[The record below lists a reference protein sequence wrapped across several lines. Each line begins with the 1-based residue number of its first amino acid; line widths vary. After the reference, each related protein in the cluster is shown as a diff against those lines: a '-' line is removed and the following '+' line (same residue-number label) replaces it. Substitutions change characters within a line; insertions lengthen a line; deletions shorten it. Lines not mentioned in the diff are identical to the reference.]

1 VVCRPGG
8 GSGAYGLEGFQIEAG
23 PIDSWE
29 NGETGWAVCRPLFT
43 APVGVSLRLRL
54 SAVLVREDGAWKLI
68 HLHGSYPVPD
78 EVAVGHPEWW
88 EAPAA

>member
-1 VVCRPGG
+1 MVCRPGG
-8 GSGAYGLEGFQIEAG
+8 GSGAYGLEGFEIEAG

-54 SAVLVREDGAWKLI
+54 SAVFVREDGAWKLI
-68 HLHGSYPVPD
+68 PLHGSYPVPD
-78 EVAVGHPEWW
+78 EVAVVHPEWW